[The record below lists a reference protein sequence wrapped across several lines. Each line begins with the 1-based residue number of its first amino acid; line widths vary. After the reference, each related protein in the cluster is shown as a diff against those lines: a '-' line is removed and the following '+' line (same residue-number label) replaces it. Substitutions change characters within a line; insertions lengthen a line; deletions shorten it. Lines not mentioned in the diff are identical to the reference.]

1 MTTIINLGVKIPGFV
16 SKKELK
22 QAVKDLVL
30 NEGKSL
36 KDLSLVFTDDDYLLE
51 VNKQYLN
58 HDYFTDV
65 ITFDYS
71 DFPNVSGDVM
81 ISLDRVKDNA
91 HSMNLAYELEFY
103 RVVFHGVLHLCGYK
117 DKKKDDV
124 SLMREKEDFYI
135 QRFVSRET
143 TSFKLS
149 LFHVKHKYNAR

>member
-1 MTTIINLGVKIPGFV
+1 MTTIVNLGVQMPGFV

-22 QAVKDLVL
+22 RFVKELVAH
-30 NEGKSL
+30 EGKQL
-36 KDLSLVFTDDDYLLE
+36 KELSLVFTDDEYLLE

-91 HSMNLAYELEFY
+91 QSMNLDFETELY
-103 RVVFHGVLHLCGYK
+103 RVVFHGTLHLCGYK
-117 DKKKDDV
+117 DKKKDDAAT
-124 SLMREKEDFYI
+124 MRSKEDFYI
-135 QRFVSRET
+135 QMFVSRET
-143 TSFKLS
+143 
-149 LFHVKHKYNAR
+149 NA

>member
-1 MTTIINLGVKIPGFV
+1 MTTIVNLGVKIPSFV
-16 SKKELK
+16 SKKDLK
-22 QAVKDLVL
+22 EAVKNLAL
-30 NEGKSL
+30 SEGKVL

-71 DFPNVSGDVM
+71 SFPEVSGDVM

-91 HSMNLAYELEFY
+91 QSLNQSFELEFY

-117 DKKKDDV
+117 DKSEADV
-124 SLMREKEDFYI
+124 MEMRAKEDFYI
-135 QRFVSRET
+135 NRFVSRET
-143 TSFKLS
+143 IE
-149 LFHVKHKYNAR
+149 N

>member
-1 MTTIINLGVKIPGFV
+1 MTTIVNLGVQIPGFV

-22 QAVKDLVL
+22 RFVKELVAH
-30 NEGKSL
+30 EGKQL
-36 KDLSLVFTDDDYLLE
+36 KELSLVFTDDECLLE

-91 HSMNLAYELEFY
+91 QSMNLDFEIELY
-103 RVVFHGVLHLCGYK
+103 RVVFHGALHLCGYK
-117 DKKKDDV
+117 DKKKEDAA
-124 SLMREKEDFYI
+124 LMRSKEDFYI
-135 QRFVSRET
+135 QMFVSRET
-143 TSFKLS
+143 
-149 LFHVKHKYNAR
+149 NA

>member
-1 MTTIINLGVKIPGFV
+1 MTTIVNLGVQIPGFV

-22 QAVKDLVL
+22 RFVKELVAH
-30 NEGKSL
+30 EGKQL
-36 KDLSLVFTDDDYLLE
+36 KELSLVFTDDEYLLE

-91 HSMNLAYELEFY
+91 QSMNLDFETELY
-103 RVVFHGVLHLCGYK
+103 RVVFHGALHLCGYK
-117 DKKKDDV
+117 DKKKEDAA
-124 SLMREKEDFYI
+124 LMRSKEDFYI
-135 QRFVSRET
+135 QMFVSHET
-143 TSFKLS
+143 
-149 LFHVKHKYNAR
+149 NA

>member
-1 MTTIINLGVKIPGFV
+1 MTTIVNLGVQMPGFV

-22 QAVKDLVL
+22 RFVKELVAH
-30 NEGKSL
+30 EGKQL
-36 KDLSLVFTDDDYLLE
+36 KELSLVFTDDEYLLE

-91 HSMNLAYELEFY
+91 QSMNLDFETELY
-103 RVVFHGVLHLCGYK
+103 RVVFHGTLHLCGYK
-117 DKKKDDV
+117 DKKKDDAAI
-124 SLMREKEDFYI
+124 MRSKEDFYI
-135 QRFVSRET
+135 QMFVSRET
-143 TSFKLS
+143 
-149 LFHVKHKYNAR
+149 NA

>member
-1 MTTIINLGVKIPGFV
+1 MTTIVNLGVKIQSFV

-22 QAVKDLVL
+22 EAVKDLTQQ
-30 NEGKSL
+30 EGKTL

-71 DFPNVSGDVM
+71 SFPEVSGDVM

-91 HSMNLAYELEFY
+91 ATLNQSFELEFY

-117 DKKKDDV
+117 DKTDADAAV
-124 SLMREKEDFYI
+124 MRSKEYFYI
-135 QRFVSRET
+135 NRFVSRET
-143 TSFKLS
+143 
-149 LFHVKHKYNAR
+149 NQN

>member
-1 MTTIINLGVKIPGFV
+1 MTTIVNLGVKIPSFV
-16 SKKELK
+16 SRKELK
-22 QAVKDLVL
+22 HAVKDLVIT
-30 NEGKSL
+30 EGKKL

-71 DFPNVSGDVM
+71 SFPNVAGDVM

-91 HSMNLAYELEFY
+91 ASMNLDYETEFY

-117 DKKKDDV
+117 DKRAEDAKE
-124 SLMREKEDFYI
+124 MRAKEDFYI
-135 QRFVSRET
+135 NRFVSRET
-143 TSFKLS
+143 NP
-149 LFHVKHKYNAR
+149 H

>member
-1 MTTIINLGVKIPGFV
+1 MTTIVNLGVQIPGFV

-22 QAVKDLVL
+22 RFVKELVAH
-30 NEGKSL
+30 EGKQL
-36 KDLSLVFTDDDYLLE
+36 KELSLVFTDDEYLLG

-91 HSMNLAYELEFY
+91 QSMNLDFKTELY
-103 RVVFHGVLHLCGYK
+103 RVVFHGALHLCGYK
-117 DKKKDDV
+117 DKKKEDAA
-124 SLMREKEDFYI
+124 LMRSKEDFYI
-135 QRFVSRET
+135 QMFVSHET
-143 TSFKLS
+143 
-149 LFHVKHKYNAR
+149 NA

>member
-1 MTTIINLGVKIPGFV
+1 MTTIVNLGVQIPGFV

-22 QAVKDLVL
+22 RFVKELVAH
-30 NEGKSL
+30 EGKQL
-36 KDLSLVFTDDDYLLE
+36 KELSLVFTDDEYLLE

-91 HSMNLAYELEFY
+91 QSMNLDFKTELY
-103 RVVFHGVLHLCGYK
+103 RVVFHGALHLCGYK
-117 DKKKDDV
+117 DKKKEDAAT
-124 SLMREKEDFYI
+124 MRSKEDFYI
-135 QRFVSRET
+135 QMFVSRET
-143 TSFKLS
+143 
-149 LFHVKHKYNAR
+149 NA

>member
-1 MTTIINLGVKIPGFV
+1 MTTIVNLGVKIPSFV
-16 SKKELK
+16 SKRDLKE
-22 QAVKDLVL
+22 AVKNLTL
-30 NEGKSL
+30 EEGKVL

-71 DFPNVSGDVM
+71 SFPEVSGDVM

-91 HSMNLAYELEFY
+91 QSLNQSFELEFY

-117 DKKKDDV
+117 DKTESDAKV
-124 SLMREKEDFYI
+124 MRAKEDFYI
-135 QRFVSRET
+135 QRLVSRET
-143 TSFKLS
+143 IE
-149 LFHVKHKYNAR
+149 N

>member
-1 MTTIINLGVKIPGFV
+1 MTTIVNLGVKIPSFV

-22 QAVKDLVL
+22 EAVKDLTQQ
-30 NEGKSL
+30 EGKTL

-71 DFPNVSGDVM
+71 SFPEVSGDVM

-91 HSMNLAYELEFY
+91 ATLNQSFELEFY

-117 DKKKDDV
+117 DKTDADAAV
-124 SLMREKEDFYI
+124 MRTKEDFYI
-135 QRFVSRET
+135 NRFVSRET
-143 TSFKLS
+143 
-149 LFHVKHKYNAR
+149 NQN

>member
-1 MTTIINLGVKIPGFV
+1 MTTIVNLGVKIPSFV
-16 SKKELK
+16 SKKDLK
-22 QAVKDLVL
+22 EAVKNLAIQ
-30 NEGKSL
+30 EGKVL

-71 DFPNVSGDVM
+71 SFPEVSGDVM

-91 HSMNLAYELEFY
+91 QSLNQSYELEFY

-117 DKKKDDV
+117 DKTDADIKV
-124 SLMREKEDFYI
+124 MRAKEDFYI
-135 QRFVSRET
+135 NRFVSRET
-143 TSFKLS
+143 IE
-149 LFHVKHKYNAR
+149 N

>member
-1 MTTIINLGVKIPGFV
+1 MTTIVNLGVKIPSFV
-16 SKKELK
+16 SKRDLKE
-22 QAVKDLVL
+22 AVKNLTL
-30 NEGKSL
+30 EEGKVL

-71 DFPNVSGDVM
+71 SFPEVSGDVM

-91 HSMNLAYELEFY
+91 QSLNQSFELEFY

-117 DKKKDDV
+117 DKTESDAKV
-124 SLMREKEDFYI
+124 MRAKEDFYI

-143 TSFKLS
+143 IE
-149 LFHVKHKYNAR
+149 N

>member
-1 MTTIINLGVKIPGFV
+1 MTTIVNLGVKIPTFV

-22 QAVKDLVL
+22 EAVKDLTQQ
-30 NEGKSL
+30 EGKTL

-71 DFPNVSGDVM
+71 SFPEVSGDVM

-91 HSMNLAYELEFY
+91 ATLNQSFELEFY

-117 DKKKDDV
+117 DKTDADAAV
-124 SLMREKEDFYI
+124 MRIKEDFYI
-135 QRFVSRET
+135 NRFVSRET
-143 TSFKLS
+143 
-149 LFHVKHKYNAR
+149 NQN

>member
-1 MTTIINLGVKIPGFV
+1 MTTIVNLGVQIPGFV

-22 QAVKDLVL
+22 RFVKELVAH
-30 NEGKSL
+30 EGKQL
-36 KDLSLVFTDDDYLLE
+36 KELSLVFTDDEHLLE

-91 HSMNLAYELEFY
+91 QSMNLDFKTELY
-103 RVVFHGVLHLCGYK
+103 RVVFHGALHLCGYK
-117 DKKKDDV
+117 DKKKEDAA
-124 SLMREKEDFYI
+124 LMRSKEDFYI
-135 QRFVSRET
+135 QMFVSRET
-143 TSFKLS
+143 
-149 LFHVKHKYNAR
+149 NA

>member
-1 MTTIINLGVKIPGFV
+1 MTTIVNLGVQIPGFV

-22 QAVKDLVL
+22 RFVKELVAH
-30 NEGKSL
+30 EGKQL
-36 KDLSLVFTDDDYLLE
+36 KELSLVFTDDEYLLD

-91 HSMNLAYELEFY
+91 QSMNLDFETELY
-103 RVVFHGVLHLCGYK
+103 RVVFHGTLHLCGYK
-117 DKKKDDV
+117 DKKKEDAAT
-124 SLMREKEDFYI
+124 MRSKEDFYI
-135 QRFVSRET
+135 QMFVSRET
-143 TSFKLS
+143 
-149 LFHVKHKYNAR
+149 NA